1 MKAEILADLFFEI
14 GKDESNKRHVAEAM
28 KWLTKAHDIMISQDL
43 DTLSGDASE
52 LQVAIMHAMVK
63 ALMADVT
70 EENIRRAW
78 NIIQELDIAHRDR
91 LAVLLLKLDLY
102 GLDQAFPP
110 QEYGDV
116 LQKIVR
122 TVHLTDTNVRTTLHH
137 VHKLRARSP
146 RIAHNILV
154 SLASER
160 LIGAEESA
168 WLEKTIITI
177 TWNCTASTD
186 LPDAHGLLKNVFD
199 TSFADAGK
207 AMSQS
212 ATHAAQVVCT
222 NLFPFNASDGL
233 C

>member
-1 MKAEILADLFFEI
+1 M
-14 GKDESNKRHVAEAM
+14 
-28 KWLTKAHDIMISQDL
+28 TSQDL
-43 DTLSGDASE
+43 DNLSDDASE

-70 EENIRRAW
+70 EENTRRAW
-78 NIIQELDIAHRDR
+78 NIIQELDIAHGDR

-122 TVHLTDTNVRTTLHH
+122 TVHLTDRNVRTTLHH

-146 RIAHNILV
+146 RIGHTILV

-160 LIGAEESA
+160 LTGSGESA
-168 WLEKTIITI
+168 WLEKTLITI

-186 LPDAHGLLKNVFD
+186 LPDAHDLLKDVFD
-199 TSFADAGK
+199 TSLADTGK

-212 ATHAAQVVCT
+212 ATHAAQVVRASP
-222 NLFPFNASDGL
+222 FPVDARHSMY
-233 C
+233 

>member
-1 MKAEILADLFFEI
+1 MT
-14 GKDESNKRHVAEAM
+14 
-28 KWLTKAHDIMISQDL
+28 WLTKAHDIMIIQDL
-43 DTLSGDASE
+43 DNLSGDASE

-63 ALMADVT
+63 ALMADNN
-70 EENIRRAW
+70 EENARRAW
-78 NIIQELDIAHRDR
+78 NIIQELEVAHGDR

-102 GLDQAFPP
+102 GLDHGFPP

-122 TVHLTDTNVRTTLHH
+122 TVHLTDTNVRTTFHH

-146 RIAHNILV
+146 RIAHTILV

-160 LIGAEESA
+160 LVGADESA
-168 WLEKTIITI
+168 WLEKTLITI

-186 LPDAHGLLKNVFD
+186 LADAHGLLKDVFD
-199 TSFADAGK
+199 IALADTGK

-212 ATHAAQVVCT
+212 ATHAAQVVRAS
-222 NLFPFNASDGL
+222 LFPIVYR
-233 C
+233 